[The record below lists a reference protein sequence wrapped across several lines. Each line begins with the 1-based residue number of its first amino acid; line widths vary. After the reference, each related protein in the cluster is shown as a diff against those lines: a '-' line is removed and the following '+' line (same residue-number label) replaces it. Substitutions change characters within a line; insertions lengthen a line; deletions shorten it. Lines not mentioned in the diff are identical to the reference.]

1 MEISISMILI
11 TVYAIVKLIFNLRKR
26 TSINWSVWINGIL
39 IGLISVYWIMFVV
52 EKIYSN

>member
-26 TSINWSVWINGIL
+26 NIINWSVWVNGIL
-39 IGLISVYWIMFVV
+39 IGLISVYWVMLLM
-52 EKIYSN
+52 EKIHSN